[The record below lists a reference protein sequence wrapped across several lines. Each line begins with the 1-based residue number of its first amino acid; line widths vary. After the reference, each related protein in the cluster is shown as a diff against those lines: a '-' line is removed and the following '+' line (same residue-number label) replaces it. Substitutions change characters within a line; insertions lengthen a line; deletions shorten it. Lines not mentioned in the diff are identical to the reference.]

1 VSRPDPPT
9 DTSPAPSPKPT
20 IKADLFRLLRII
32 GSFAAGTLVFVVVNM
47 LGIKWLRG
55 SEFSSPAFYDGF
67 AAFLTLALPA
77 FLAGLTL
84 GFLIPERR
92 VLLAWPVFGMLAV
105 VSLAHPLWHIPPVS
119 PQSAHSG
126 AMHYFLHSPF
136 CLFTFGLL
144 GAWLAEQF
152 ALGRFKLADDTP
164 VSPAQMG
171 DD

>member
-1 VSRPDPPT
+1 LSRPDPPT
-9 DTSPAPSPKPT
+9 DTSPAPAPATSPWWP
-20 IKADLFRLLRII
+20 LPRLLRRLGAI
-32 GSFAAGTLVFVVVNM
+32 AAGPFVFFVLNA

-55 SEFSSPAFYDGF
+55 SEFSSNAFYDGF

-77 FLAGLTL
+77 FLSGLCV
-84 GFLIPERR
+84 GFVASTGRGT
-92 VLLAWPVFGMLAV
+92 VAFVVFGSL
-105 VSLAHPLWHIPPVS
+105 SLASINGPRWQVPLVS

-126 AMHYFLHSPF
+126 AMHYFLHNPL

-152 ALGRFKLADDTP
+152 ALGRFRLADDTP
-164 VSPAQMG
+164 VTPAQMG